1 LPVDGRHKRA
11 ARVGICDDCG
21 GRLDGCDVDQ
31 LGRLDGRELEL
42 CDGGRLD
49 GCENQVNGLDGEN
62 QVNGLDVTPEQL
74 GSVEAGEGRSVGS
87 LDAGDGCDQLGR
99 GLSVG
104 AAGRDGARLAGGV
117 AGEGVDRRP
126 STSAALARRRVCPAP
141 PARRRRRHGA
151 DDHPERGKALH

>member
-11 ARVGICDDCG
+11 ARVGVCEDCG
-21 GRLDGCDVDQ
+21 GRLDG
-31 LGRLDGRELEL
+31 LDGCGGRELEL

-49 GCENQVNGLDGEN
+49 GSESQVNGLDGES
-62 QVNGLDVTPEQL
+62 QVNSQVDGLDVTPEQL
-74 GSVEAGEGRSVGS
+74 GSVEAGEGRSVRG

-104 AAGRDGARLAGGV
+104 PDGRDGARLAGGV

-126 STSAALARRRVCPAP
+126 SPAAALPRRRVCPSP
-141 PARRRRRHGA
+141 PARRRRRYGA
-151 DDHPERGKALH
+151 DDQPERGKALH